1 LTNVN
6 LIFAIITIVLYSQQ
20 HCAETK
26 VFLSHSDIGLP
37 YPISVILFMP
47 FGLYAPKYCKFGFPF
62 FFFTLS
68 VPDEG
73 YSRNT
78 SCAQNLKLISMF
90 YHVCM
95 TWKPPAQSST

>member
-6 LIFAIITIVLYSQQ
+6 LIFAILTIALYSQQ

-37 YPISVILFMP
+37 YPILVILFMP
-47 FGLYAPKYCKFGFPF
+47 FGFYAPEYCKFGFPF
-62 FFFTLS
+62 FLALS

-73 YSRNT
+73 YSKNT
-78 SCAQNLKLISMF
+78 SCALNLKLIYMF

-95 TWKPPAQSST
+95 T